1 MCLSP
6 LVEQEEE
13 EEGKEET
20 KKKVKIVRH
29 ESEEE
34 KEKEEEHEVCEKC
47 SEIIVKF
54 SHLQINNG
62 ERRRKRRKRNVK
74 SVERK

>member
-1 MCLSP
+1 M
-6 LVEQEEE
+6 
-13 EEGKEET
+13 
-20 KKKVKIVRH
+20 KIVRH

-54 SHLQINNG
+54 SHLQSTM
-62 ERRRKRRKRNVK
+62 EKEKEEEK
-74 SVERK
+74 EM